1 MHFFKSKSQLT
12 IHELNSFRNKT
23 IPTHKQK
30 LSSIKL
36 FSLNKTVKSQSTETK
51 EGYFSRLS
59 LSSLDTMPYTPHRK
73 VHIKIMKLSKTKPI
87 HKYFPFSPKINS
99 FPFPKEKSY
108 KMIFERMDKNKT
120 QPHETMLQEHFLSK
134 QFTIRTLFSRNKN
147 DYLPRKTS
155 YPSLTVKSKK
165 NTKQVT
171 TNHYRI
177 SKLNKVAR
185 LSKIFA
191 NNNEFG
197 QMFTNRE
204 SSTFITSGTHHIIS
218 KDSLSERNKEII
230 DHNLRACLDCV
241 KPLINKTIS
250 VDNLISPKKKY
261 KSYKVL
267 PILKTSRTYTRL
279 NLIHK
284 RIFELF
290 KTDRPGIKSNWL

>member
-1 MHFFKSKSQLT
+1 MNLFKSKSQLT
-12 IHELNSFRNKT
+12 IHELNSIRSKT
-23 IPTHKQK
+23 ITTHKK
-30 LSSIKL
+30 KISSIK
-36 FSLNKTVKSQSTETK
+36 SLSLSKTVKSQSTETK

-59 LSSLDTMPYTPHRK
+59 LSSLDTMPYTPHQK

-108 KMIFERMDKNKT
+108 KLIFDRMDKNKT
-120 QPHETMLQEHFLSK
+120 IPHEIMLQEHFLSK
-134 QFTIRTLFSRNKN
+134 QFTIRTLFSRNRN
-147 DYLPRKTS
+147 DLPTRKTS
-155 YPSLTVKSKK
+155 YHSLTVKSKM
-165 NTKQVT
+165 NTKQES

-204 SSTFITSGTHHIIS
+204 SGTFITSGTHHIIS

-230 DHNLRACLDCV
+230 SHNLRACLDCV

-267 PILKTSRTYTRL
+267 PILKTSRTYNRL

-284 RIFELF
+284 KIFELF
-290 KTDRPGIKSNWL
+290 KTDRPGIKSN